1 MIQNRSDTMTDYQ
14 LLYIEKIKQEIQKTP
29 DEYLPML
36 LEMIRLFRQS
46 VVLKPA
52 DESFHHAKRLL
63 HPGWQEASKGETLPI
78 SDLWNKLE
86 SAE

>member
-1 MIQNRSDTMTDYQ
+1 MTDYQ
-14 LLYIEKIKQEIQKTP
+14 ALYTEKIEQEIQKMP

-52 DESFHHAKRLL
+52 DESFRQ
-63 HPGWQEASKGETLPI
+63 GWQEAQKGETLPI
-78 SDLWNKLE
+78 SELWNKLK